1 MLKFSEVLKILT
13 LLGVVGYRKIF
24 IGKLSSTV
32 LNSKTVL
39 KIQHRCNDS
48 NPQNAY
54 QLSSYAV
61 HSNVPLDKFY
71 SEPTTTLLCEN
82 FNNRVATRTEQ
93 KYGNFNNE
101 VTKSTEH

>member
-1 MLKFSEVLKILT
+1 VLKFSL
-13 LLGVVGYRKIF
+13 
-24 IGKLSSTV
+24 V

-82 FNNRVATRTEQ
+82 FNNGVATPTKQ
-93 KYGNFNNE
+93 KYENFNNE
-101 VTKSTEH
+101 VTKPTEHLCEKNSKLTLKHPLKISVGKYNT